1 MSRLLVPF
9 FYELRRRRLPVGT
22 GELVVLARAVKL
34 GLHGSTLDGFYHL
47 ARALLVHRDQD
58 LDHFDQAFLAHFRR
72 ASEELAALE
81 AELEAAAQ
89 DPARLSA
96 WLEGP
101 PAERGL
107 TEREIG
113 ELLGA
118 TPDALE
124 AALAG
129 DAPAPD
135 GAAEAAGQGRI
146 PVRARRAGFGPG
158 GGRAGTGA
166 LGVADAR
173 RYRRYRSDLTLD
185 VRDVEV
191 TLRRLRTLVREGH
204 RDELDLE
211 GTLDATARAFGD
223 LEIVLR
229 ARRRSGVRV
238 LLLMDVGGSM
248 EPHARLCSQL
258 FSAARR
264 SSSLRELRTYYFH
277 NVVYG
282 KVWSSDGA
290 MTPVDVTE
298 LLGAVNR
305 RWKLVL
311 LGDAQMAP
319 GELLS
324 VGPFGSSL
332 ERPGGGPMRGFDWL
346 VHLAEQFDRTAW
358 LNPDPPAYWVGGTV
372 EVISQVFR
380 MYQLSLDGL
389 TRAFTH
395 LSSDA
400 PEPRLEFRGNP
411 RNAL

>member
-1 MSRLLVPF
+1 
-9 FYELRRRRLPVGT
+9 
-22 GELVVLARAVKL
+22 
-34 GLHGSTLDGFYHL
+34 
-47 ARALLVHRDQD
+47 
-58 LDHFDQAFLAHFRR
+58 
-72 ASEELAALE
+72 
-81 AELEAAAQ
+81 
-89 DPARLSA
+89 
-96 WLEGP
+96 
-101 PAERGL
+101 
-107 TEREIG
+107 
-113 ELLGA
+113 
-118 TPDALE
+118 
-124 AALAG
+124 
-129 DAPAPD
+129 
-135 GAAEAAGQGRI
+135 
-146 PVRARRAGFGPG
+146 
-158 GGRAGTGA
+158 
-166 LGVADAR
+166 DAR

-204 RDELDLE
+204 RDELDLQ
-211 GTLDATARAFGD
+211 GTLDASARAFGD

-248 EPHARLCSQL
+248 EPHVRLCSQL

-282 KVWSSDGA
+282 KVFTSDGA

-324 VGPFGSSL
+324 VGPFGSPL

-358 LNPDPPAYWVGGTV
+358 LNPDPPSYWVGGTV

-395 LSSDA
+395 LASDA